1 MSEDNK
7 KGSAQALVREILSGV
22 GGKLSTSATGADG
35 APPLPTNEGP
45 GGSVPLPPAV
55 ASLEEHRTP
64 AEDGAEDAA
73 EAEAATLIDLYFELE
88 DAIER
93 DVLFDQIVALSQ
105 PIVTEF
111 LRTMMEHDEDDYVR
125 AAAAAELAR
134 RGSPDGL
141 AALEADLVEP
151 EELYFF
157 EHAMQVL
164 SELKGP
170 AFYDTIEALWR
181 DPERDA
187 DLRREAMV
195 GMETSD
201 PARAMADFV
210 GLIESVTDVSH
221 MPDDQIEVA
230 MLAFVRH
237 EHVAALAALQ
247 GLRQRIAATEMDADE
262 RAELVAFVQEG
273 IDLLEAV

>member
-1 MSEDNK
+1 MSEDKK
-7 KGSAQALVREILSGV
+7 KGSAQALVREILSGA
-22 GGKLSTSATGADG
+22 GGKLPTSATGADG

-45 GGSVPLPPAV
+45 GGSVPLPPVV
-55 ASLEEHRTP
+55 ASLQEHGTP
-64 AEDGAEDAA
+64 AEDAA

-88 DAIER
+88 DSTER

-105 PIVTEF
+105 PVVTEF

-134 RGSPDGL
+134 RGSPEGL
-141 AALEADLVEP
+141 AALEADLAEP

-157 EHAMQVL
+157 EHAVQVL

-195 GMETSD
+195 GMEISD
-201 PARAMADFV
+201 PARAMADFL
-210 GLIESVTDVSH
+210 GLIDSVTDVSH

-273 IDLLEAV
+273 IDLLAAV